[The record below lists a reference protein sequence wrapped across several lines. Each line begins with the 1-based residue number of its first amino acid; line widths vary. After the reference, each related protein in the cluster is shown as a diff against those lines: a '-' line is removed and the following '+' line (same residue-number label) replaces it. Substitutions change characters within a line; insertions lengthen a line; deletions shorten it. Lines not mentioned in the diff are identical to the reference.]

1 MRTAVQLLRQLMTQG
16 APRVKEVCQ
25 KENVK
30 REGLP
35 LVCFQCLLLYF
46 WYILL
51 VHKIKAYTLLQ
62 KHIHPSARKV
72 NFCDN
77 ELKESSFLLFKMLYY
92 HLDFCSTLLLI
103 ILMCSFKFTVCCIL
117 YMKRIQIKCVLSL
130 FFFLLIGQSHK
141 IFGPFFNKIDSGHLF
156 CTEKI

>member
-103 ILMCSFKFTVCCIL
+103 ILMCSFRFTICCI
-117 YMKRIQIKCVLSL
+117 YEKNTNKMCFIIG
-130 FFFLLIGQSHK
+130 FFVLIGQSHK

-156 CTEKI
+156 VQKKYKL